1 MVVRNKILFSWIII
15 VQFFFTSNHFCFELS
30 PKESWMTTV
39 TILAYPWFSLI
50 FHHQNDISNINV
62 QFFTKSFD
70 CWERSM
76 DLLFYMENCF
86 FSLTSSVLY
95 MYKIIVNEEKHLP
108 KTSASGGDFL
118 FHLFFCKRPCILD
131 NYLIYY
137 QFFQTFFQ
145 IYPFLCYIFN
155 LPALKPN

>member
-62 QFFTKSFD
+62 QFFYEIFWLLRAVNGPTILNG
-70 CWERSM
+70 E
-76 DLLFYMENCF
+76 LLFQFN
-86 FSLTSSVLY
+86 
-95 MYKIIVNEEKHLP
+95 
-108 KTSASGGDFL
+108 
-118 FHLFFCKRPCILD
+118 FFCIVHV
-131 NYLIYY
+131 
-137 QFFQTFFQ
+137 
-145 IYPFLCYIFN
+145 
-155 LPALKPN
+155 

>member
-15 VQFFFTSNHFCFELS
+15 VQFFFYFQPLLFWIISKRKLDDNRNHFG
-30 PKESWMTTV
+30 
-39 TILAYPWFSLI
+39 ISLI
-50 FHHQNDISNINV
+50 VHHRNDISNINV

-76 DLLFYMENCF
+76 YILFYMENCF

-137 QFFQTFFQ
+137 QFLQTFFQ